1 MIKAVVFD
9 LDDTLIS
16 EKEYIRSGFEVVS
29 EKISNENNIDYY
41 LVYEVMLKLFY
52 ESSKHVYNRLLDYFN
67 VDYDEDYIKSLL
79 KIYRNHIPK
88 INLYNDAKD
97 IIDTLYN
104 RNLKLGIITD
114 GYVETQKNKLKV
126 LNINNY
132 FDYILITDEL
142 GKKYWKPHRKPYDIM
157 KEQLNVCYEE
167 MVYIGDNV
175 SKDFVTPN
183 KLGMKSIMIN
193 RMDGVYKNNTNIDKI
208 YMPQL
213 IVNNLNEIGG
223 IV

>member
-1 MIKAVVFD
+1 M
-9 LDDTLIS
+9 
-16 EKEYIRSGFEVVS
+16 
-29 EKISNENNIDYY
+29 
-41 LVYEVMLKLFY
+41 
-52 ESSKHVYNRLLDYFN
+52 
-67 VDYDEDYIKSLL
+67 DYDEDYIKSLL

-142 GKKYWKPHRKPYDIM
+142 GKEYWKPHRKPYDIM

-193 RMDGVYKNNTNIDKI
+193 RMDRVYKNNINIDKI